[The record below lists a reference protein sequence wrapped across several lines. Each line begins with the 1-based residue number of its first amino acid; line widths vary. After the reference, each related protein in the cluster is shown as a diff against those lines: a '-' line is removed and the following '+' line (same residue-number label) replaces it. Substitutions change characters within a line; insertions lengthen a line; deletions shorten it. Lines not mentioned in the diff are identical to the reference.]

1 MMQSVMHTHHK
12 RFCDDLLMEL
22 LHLPPSQNEMIVF
35 AISAV
40 FTRFRSISSCSP
52 PRGTGRFLIIISALP
67 HLSDK
72 GVFSFQDF
80 GETLFLTPLGLILS
94 RYAAFFLAISALRQV
109 NKRVLPKKL
118 FFKN

>member
-1 MMQSVMHTHHK
+1 MTYW
-12 RFCDDLLMEL
+12 MEL

-40 FTRFRSISSCSP
+40 FFTRFKEHLKLQQSALAALVV
-52 PRGTGRFLIIISALP
+52 FLVIIAALP

-72 GVFSFQDF
+72 GMFSFQDF